1 MGDKKLVLS
10 AESIGNLIDYFDSR
24 PLYKETG
31 KLVRELWKEYAHSLC
46 HIVELKSAYKH
57 AVEDNVDLARQLDA
71 VKSMHVRI
79 YNSGYMAGHNDTVE
93 AIFTDIYPCD
103 MDTYHEEEVAE
114 LVVELREQEQ
124 SDESL

>member
-46 HIVELKSAYKH
+46 RITELKETVY
-57 AVEDNVDLARQLDA
+57 ARNDKIVALKLQLSA
-71 VKSMHVRI
+71 VKALPR
-79 YNSGYMAGHNDTVE
+79 YCYGLGDSGRCIDADDLDKALEQGND
-93 AIFTDIYPCD
+93 DD
-103 MDTYHEEEVAE
+103 
-114 LVVELREQEQ
+114 
-124 SDESL
+124 